1 MLIEGVKQ
9 EDVDNLRK
17 NLKDGRST
25 QNSSAASGTGENP
38 LGNAGGVPR
47 TDGTSV
53 PTILSERGSPSASD
67 GRPHDAKRGTGT
79 LHGSLKPILKQR
91 GQRSGRSSENK
102 FVPEPVAETN
112 RSNIRAAGR
121 LITEEPIHER
131 KQAEPAGQEAV
142 KSENAGT
149 ADIQANIGP
158 RKRGRP
164 PKQRIADFAQNLKG
178 NVSKPENKEQ
188 QYVEQDAKATR
199 KDKWYKESATL
210 SSEEARE
217 LEEPLIAALRDDLS
231 YIDRY
236 LWYKTG
242 DVTKSPVWSD
252 ITIAEVKPIA
262 RMMLKRAKVS
272 GQAASAVRAVV
283 DGSDYLTTAM
293 AILPR
298 IVLTVDILKKAP
310 KKERKRREVRN

>member
-9 EDVDNLRK
+9 EDVDKLRK

-25 QNSSAASGTGENP
+25 KDSSTASGTSQDNV
-38 LGNAGGVPR
+38 GNSGGIPR
-47 TDGTSV
+47 ADGTGVSTVQRKGGSSV
-53 PTILSERGSPSASD
+53 TSD
-67 GRPHDAKRGTGT
+67 GQPLNAKGGTGT
-79 LHGSLKPILKQR
+79 IHGSLKPILKQR
-91 GQRSGRSSENK
+91 GQRSGRSGKDK
-102 FVPEPVAETN
+102 FVSEPIAETN
-112 RSNIRAAGR
+112 RANIRAAGR
-121 LITEEPIHER
+121 LITEEPIHDR
-131 KQAEPAGQEAV
+131 KTEPTVTETT
-142 KSENAGT
+142 KPENAGT

-164 PKQRIADFAQNLKG
+164 PKQRIAEFAQNFKG
-178 NVSKPENKEQ
+178 GGKQDGNKEQ

-199 KDKWYKESATL
+199 KDKWYKEAAVLTN
-210 SSEEARE
+210 EEARE
-217 LEEPLIAALRDDLS
+217 LEEPLVAALRDDLS

-236 LWYKTG
+236 LWYRTG
-242 DVTKSPVWSD
+242 DALKTPVWSD
-252 ITIAEVKPIA
+252 ITDVEVKPIA

-272 GQAASAVRAVV
+272 SQAASTVRAVV

-298 IVLTVDILKKAP
+298 VVLTVDTLKKAP